1 MSEEE
6 GKVPYHHRHQQE
18 QQQQQTQYGTF
29 QGVANYPPPQPV
41 IGFPQSIPPPGA
53 ADAPPPGYYAHG
65 CQAVPGYAVAEG
77 RPVRERRLP
86 CCSFG
91 FAWFLFITGFFLAA
105 IPCYVGAIIEKPGYF
120 ARTVVGS
127 RCMMSP
133 KMVEGAM
140 AVIGLIAII
149 LLRHASPRV
158 APYVEY
164 AGFLSLAISFFAI
177 TTVFLPFTW
186 IICPAVLLSHAFVR
200 AFFKLRIQQMDILL
214 ILQPCHVWLE
224 LQLLCLWLWLRL
236 QPWLLQAA
244 AAALTAAEAALCL
257 CSALCLWL
265 REMLGNGKRHYRQ
278 LNSEQTLCAVIAI
291 IFGATGN
298 DINGGDTE

>member
-1 MSEEE
+1 MSEE

-18 QQQQQTQYGTF
+18 QQQQRTQYGTF

-41 IGFPQSIPPPGA
+41 IGFPQPIPPPGA

-65 CQAVPGYAVAEG
+65 YQAVPGYAVAEG

-186 IICPAVLLSHAFVR
+186 IICPAVLLLHAFVR
-200 AFFKLRIQQMDILL
+200 AFFKLRDAGK
-214 ILQPCHVWLE
+214 WE
-224 LQLLCLWLWLRL
+224 K
-236 QPWLLQAA
+236 
-244 AAALTAAEAALCL
+244 ALPST
-257 CSALCLWL
+257 
-265 REMLGNGKRHYRQ
+265 KQ
-278 LNSEQTLCAVIAI
+278 
-291 IFGATGN
+291 
-298 DINGGDTE
+298 

>member
-6 GKVPYHHRHQQE
+6 GKVPYHHRPQQE
-18 QQQQQTQYGTF
+18 QQQQQQTQYGTF

-41 IGFPQSIPPPGA
+41 IGFPQPIPPPGA

-77 RPVRERRLP
+77 RLVRERRLP
-86 CCSFG
+86 CCGFG
-91 FAWFLFITGFFLAA
+91 FAWFLFIIGFFLAA
-105 IPCYVGAIIEKPGYF
+105 ILCFVGAIILLCVRSVDHREKPGYI
-120 ARTVVGS
+120 ACTVAGS
-127 RCMMSP
+127 PCMMSP

-149 LLRHASPRV
+149 LLRHASSRA
-158 APYVEY
+158 APYIEY
-164 AGFLSLAISFFAI
+164 AGFLSLAISFFAFA
-177 TTVFLPFTW
+177 TMFLPFTW

-200 AFFKLRIQQMDILL
+200 AFFKLRIQQMDILKT
-214 ILQPCHVWLE
+214 Q
-224 LQLLCLWLWLRL
+224 
-236 QPWLLQAA
+236 
-244 AAALTAAEAALCL
+244 
-257 CSALCLWL
+257 
-265 REMLGNGKRHYRQ
+265 GNGKRHYRQ

-298 DINGGDTE
+298 DINGGDTEQLLFLHL